1 MATPGKTVKDRFG
14 DKKKLVEA
22 LKPFLGADLWVSREN
37 SDKGLGRI
45 SNAKLVRLFDTFS
58 AVQSK
63 WGTRA
68 KLIDAILDAEGRAK
82 DDGYKARIET
92 WPVPR
97 LYDKWKSASKGTGS
111 ATPKAEKAA
120 KADKPKSKGVVAKV
134 VDAAVKAEKAVEK
147 AVEAAVKPKKAAAE
161 APKAADKKPAAK
173 KPAAKK

>member
-1 MATPGKTVKDRFG
+1 MASPSKIVKDRFG

-22 LKPFLGADLWVSREN
+22 LKPFLGEDLWVGREN
-37 SDKGLGRI
+37 SDKGLSRV

-68 KLIDAILDAEGRAK
+68 KLIDAILDAESRQK
-82 DDGYKARIET
+82 DTGYKARIET

-97 LYDKWKSASKGTGS
+97 LYDRWKSASKRAGS
-111 ATPKAEKAA
+111 GEAVKTPSA
-120 KADKPKSKGVVAKV
+120 KADKPKAKPI
-134 VDAAVKAEKAVEK
+134 AAKSEKASEK
-147 AVEAAVKPKKAAAE
+147 KVEAAAAKPKKSAAAAE
-161 APKAADKKPAAK
+161 PKAEKKPAAK

>member
-14 DKKKLVEA
+14 DKKKLVDA
-22 LKPFLGADLWVSREN
+22 LKPFLGEDLWVGREN
-37 SDKGLGRI
+37 KDKGLGRI

-68 KLIDAILDAEGRAK
+68 KLIDAILDAEGRGK
-82 DDGYKARIET
+82 DAGYKARIET

-97 LYDKWKSASKGTGS
+97 LYDKYKSASKKQGTG
-111 ATPKAEKAA
+111 AAVKAQAPRGEK
-120 KADKPKSKGVVAKV
+120 KPKGVVAKV
-134 VDAAVKAEKAVEK
+134 VDAAIKAEKAVEK
-147 AVEAAVKPKKAAAE
+147 AVESAAGKAKAAA
-161 APKAADKKPAAK
+161 PAADKKPAAK